1 MENWYSPPPKLE
13 KWYSPPHVRRGINE
27 EKEEI

>member
-1 MENWYSPPPKLE
+1 MENWYSPHPLMVNLD
-13 KWYSPPHVRRGINE
+13 SPSPLMRGINE